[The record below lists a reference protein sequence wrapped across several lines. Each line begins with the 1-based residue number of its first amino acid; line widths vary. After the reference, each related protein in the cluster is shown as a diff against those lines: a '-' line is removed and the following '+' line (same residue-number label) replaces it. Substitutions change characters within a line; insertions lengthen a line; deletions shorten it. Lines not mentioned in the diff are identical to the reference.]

1 MADLPLVLAT
11 IPGGVDIKGA
21 GEKPA
26 DILFP
31 ALSLARP
38 SGGIYTITAAN
49 VAQTLAAARVERK
62 GWTLQNFDAD
72 EYWWEYDD
80 NPVPYQSFKIEPYAF
95 WICPPSLLA
104 TGAIK
109 ILCARAT
116 ARFNFREAF

>member
-1 MADLPLVLAT
+1 MADIPLFLGV

-31 ALSLARP
+31 PVSLARP

-62 GWTLQNFDAD
+62 GWCLQNFDGD
-72 EYWWEYDD
+72 ELWWEYDD
-80 NPVPYQSFKIEPYAF
+80 NPVPYQSFKVEPYAF

-104 TGAIK
+104 TGIIK

-116 ARFNFREAF
+116 ARFNFREAY